1 MKKSAWIASIVF
13 AGISLAPVGRHVV
26 ADEQPLAGYSVES
39 SRVERQ
45 WEEKLRAIPDPDKIR
60 SYMQIMSAHP
70 HHVGSRYDK
79 DNAEWILSKFKE
91 FGLDAHIETFDVLF
105 PTPLERVVE
114 LVDGGPKF
122 VAKLQ
127 DPRSEWI
134 LSKFKEFGLDA
145 HIETFDVLFP
155 TPLERV
161 VELVDG
167 GPKFV
172 AKLQEP

>member
-79 DNAEWILSKFKE
+79 EMRNGFFRNSKSS
-91 FGLDAHIETFDVLF
+91 DSTR
-105 PTPLERVVE
+105 T
-114 LVDGGPKF
+114 
-122 VAKLQ
+122 
-127 DPRSEWI
+127 
-134 LSKFKEFGLDA
+134 SKRLTCSF
-145 HIETFDVLFP
+145 
-155 TPLERV
+155 
-161 VELVDG
+161 
-167 GPKFV
+167 
-172 AKLQEP
+172 